1 LLCSLP
7 LAGVSAGQDGVGPV
21 PIHGVT
27 GTLAL
32 QPNVDQFYA
41 GVNTLLVGAQHLFR
55 VTTGTEMHGTVDSL
69 ETLQPGTPVV
79 VHYGPNGLKQADG
92 VVTRVDLY
100 KSRMTVR
107 YPDGAAETFRLTHAE
122 EAGRANT
129 GKRVVVYYPDESGEK
144 VAHFFKR
151 TTP

>member
-1 LLCSLP
+1 LWSLP

-55 VTTGTEMHGTVDSL
+55 VTTGTEMRGGADSL

-79 VHYGPNGLKQADG
+79 VHYGPNGLKHADG

-107 YPDGAAETFRLTHAE
+107 YPDGAVETFRLTHAE